1 VGSIFFWAGS
11 ALLKELIAKARRRD
25 TEQLQQLLRQ
35 ALNEYSQSHH
45 ANPNIVINVPILT
58 SLANQTYLLP
68 LAEDVSV
75 LGQVPAV
82 AILAGY
88 SNVMQKGPAVP
99 CGPCGRGSGTPRR
112 PRQTDLPADTLARS
126 WIAQLRLCRR
136 FGGLAARKTIKGV
149 VVTAIAR
156 ELAGFLWAEMAH

>member
-1 VGSIFFWAGS
+1 MNIRSLTHV
-11 ALLKELIAKARRRD
+11 
-25 TEQLQQLLRQ
+25 
-35 ALNEYSQSHH
+35 
-45 ANPNIVINVPILT
+45 NPNIVINVPILT

-68 LAEDVSV
+68 LAEDLSV

-82 AILAGY
+82 AILGGY

>member
-1 VGSIFFWAGS
+1 
-11 ALLKELIAKARRRD
+11 
-25 TEQLQQLLRQ
+25 
-35 ALNEYSQSHH
+35 
-45 ANPNIVINVPILT
+45 VPILT

-68 LAEDVSV
+68 LAEHLSV

-82 AILAGY
+82 AILGGY

-112 PRQTDLPADTLARS
+112 PRQTDVPVDTLARS
-126 WIAQLRLCRR
+126 WIAQLRLCCR
-136 FGGLAARKTIKGV
+136 FRGLAARKTIKGV